1 MHLRMAVLV
10 LALAVATATPVPLSA
25 CLVPMAAPEE
35 CQAVPHCDPSAGGLR
50 VNQMA
55 MDEPAVA
62 VEASLD
68 TSCCHWSTTPA
79 QEPATVKKVS
89 APDAEFIG
97 LTLSTAVALPVQPEH
112 SLPADWPLNVSPP
125 ERQALLCVFLI

>member
-1 MHLRMAVLV
+1 MSLRTAAFV

-25 CLVPMAAPEE
+25 CAMPTAAPEE
-35 CQAVPHCDPSAGGLR
+35 CHTVPHCE
-50 VNQMA
+50 QMA
-55 MDEPAVA
+55 MDEPTAA
-62 VEASLD
+62 VEASVD

-89 APDAEFIG
+89 APDVQFIG
-97 LTLSTAVALPVQPEH
+97 VTLDPAVALPAPPMH
-112 SLPADWPLNVSPP
+112 SLPADSPLKVFPL